1 MFNSPGMQSLMQQI
15 SENPQLMQNMLSAP
29 YMRSMMQSLS
39 QNPELASQVRS
50 AKDSHAYSHTLV
62 SDRQNGSS
70 RSKAELTSHLVNLQ
84 SPALRFLRACL
95 LEGREGFNEALS
107 SSTHSKYCGY
117 AL

>member
-62 SDRQNGSS
+62 SDRRDVVAAFKGRIDFAS
-70 RSKAELTSHLVNLQ
+70 RKPAVTSAAF
-84 SPALRFLRACL
+84 PAACL
-95 LEGREGFNEALS
+95 LEGREGFNEALR
-107 SSTHSKYCGY
+107 SSTHSKHCRY